1 MPLFGAPKKPTPA
14 PAPEPP
20 KVETPPLDV
29 KALVTEAVN
38 GAVQGVAAQL
48 GQTVASLGEKVEALA
63 GRQPQVIVQQGGGG
77 TAPVARQD
85 ISDETIDQAI
95 LAGPGAAQRIRALV
109 DARVNEAADRM
120 VREHI
125 APLREFGT
133 QTIGEITRRV
143 VAGGMPHYARFKK
156 EIDTQMAALSPEVRA
171 NPAVQEMIYNAV
183 VGQHSDVLSREA
195 AEAAV
200 RQAQEDAN
208 RPPAAA
214 PGTGAG
220 PGAKREGDELPS
232 AVDVGGQDALEAL
245 ALKGRGGMNQ
255 DELARSMGYDSW
267 AAYQKQYKD
276 LLSENG

>member
-14 PAPEPP
+14 APPADPP
-20 KVETPPLDV
+20 KVETPPLDI
-29 KALVTEAVN
+29 KAIVTE
-38 GAVQGVAAQL
+38 AVQGVAGTLGATVDRL
-48 GQTVASLGEKVEALA
+48 GQKVEELA
-63 GRQPQVIVQQGGGG
+63 SRQPQVIVQGGGG
-77 TAPVARQD
+77 NAPVQRQAV
-85 ISDETIDQAI
+85 SDEEIDQAI

-143 VAGGMPHYARFKK
+143 VAGGMPHYNRFKK
-156 EIDTQMAALSPEVRA
+156 EIDAQMAALSPEVRA
-171 NPAVQEMIYNAV
+171 NPAVQEMIYNSV

-200 RQAQEDAN
+200 RQAQEAAN
-208 RPPAAA
+208 QPPASA
-214 PGTGAG
+214 PGTAAG

-232 AVDVGGQDALEAL
+232 AVDVGGQDAVEAL

-255 DELARSMGYDSW
+255 DELARSMGYESW

-276 LLSENG
+276 LLAENG